1 MVISYPLTKVKG
13 YFYLTIFVRN
23 GKYHSYKKTSR
34 KIPEVFFG
42 SNASPSLL
50 YVNKPLMYGKLQH
63 HQTNVHYLSYKVFGK
78 LHLLSCYSYQ
88 SLHHP

>member
-34 KIPEVFFG
+34 KNPEVFFG
-42 SNASPSLL
+42 SNASPRLL
-50 YVNKPLMYGKLQH
+50 YVNEPLMYGRLQH
-63 HQTNVHYLSYKVFGK
+63 HQINAHYHSSKVSDK